1 MRWFLFLFTL
11 GVVQTSWLGRLTF
24 INFSVTFV
32 MPCRFLR
39 CCSYMRKAQVKFLI
53 CKWMHDPWKRIQIE
67 IKPKT
72 ALNLWLWVSLL
83 SKENP
88 QLLPQLK
95 HTHYTFPLDNQRA
108 SAWNITSL
116 CLLSC
121 LCTLLQT
128 FDASMNVRGW
138 ISQFLTSSRTIC
150 RSDLWLYS

>member
-1 MRWFLFLFTL
+1 MKFSESNHSKWDDFFLVFEILNFRQINSTQL
-11 GVVQTSWLGRLTF
+11 GFVQTTWVGRLTF

-32 MPCRFLR
+32 MSCRFLR

-72 ALNLWLWVSLL
+72 ALNLWIWVSLL

-95 HTHYTFPLDNQRA
+95 HTHYTFPLDNQRV

-116 CLLSC
+116 CRLSR
-121 LCTLLQT
+121 LCTLL
-128 FDASMNVRGW
+128 
-138 ISQFLTSSRTIC
+138 
-150 RSDLWLYS
+150 